1 MEKLIFEYITN
12 TKTDENILVMNNIN
26 VICVNDYY
34 IKQLT
39 QIFAI
44 ERIEVESHIKKY
56 YVESGVWVLNYENQF
71 ELEGFMEK
79 YTGTDKLFLVGEM
92 VSELKINAVKI
103 QKYELAAKVRDIEKR
118 IINLKQQNPS
128 E

>member
-1 MEKLIFEYITN
+1 MEKLIFDYIAN
-12 TKTDENILVMNNIN
+12 TKTNGGVLVMNNIN

-44 ERIEVESHIKKY
+44 ELIEVISHIKKY

-71 ELEGFMEK
+71 ELEGFTEK
-79 YTGTDKLFLVGEM
+79 YTGTDKLFLVGQM
-92 VSELKINAVKI
+92 VSDLKIIAVKA
-103 QKYELAAKVRDIEKR
+103 QKYELAAKMRDIEKR
-118 IINLKQQNPS
+118 II
-128 E
+128 